1 MFKYQSRIK
10 IYLTKFF
17 FIKFFFNLIFSRI
30 VNNKKTVNNLEKYLS
45 NLYNTKYSNFI
56 GQCREGIYW
65 SIKFIIDKTGKN
77 EVIISPYTLFNVI
90 NMIINAGGK
99 PVFVDLKYKSLEIN
113 PNLIE
118 EKINKN
124 TSSILL
130 TNLSGVNS
138 DIDYIK
144 DLATKKGIYL
154 IEDMAVS
161 LGSSLNYKNKYRLY
175 GDIGVLSFQAM
186 KNIQCLN
193 GGALIYS
200 NNDFNNWLNANI
212 FNLKEQSKLFLFKRL
227 LYIFTVN
234 FFTNTKIINFYFFRL
249 IRFAYLNNKNEI
261 LKFIRPDH
269 EPYLE
274 DVFPPYYF
282 KKITMTQ
289 AKFVLN
295 QLENLEIN
303 NEKRK
308 KNAYIYRKNLS
319 KIKEVTILDDQNFA
333 YKNHLEFHILCKNR
347 DKLFVFL
354 LNKNIDVRKFYY
366 RNCSSLEIYKK
377 FATKCTNADNI
388 ENLIITLPCYPSY
401 SKFNIYKILNALK
414 EFYEK

>member
-1 MFKYQSRIK
+1 MLKYQSRIK
-10 IYLTKFF
+10 IYLINFF
-17 FIKFFFNLIFSRI
+17 FIKFFFNLLLSKIL
-30 VNNKKTVNNLEKYLS
+30 NNKKIVNQLERNLSK
-45 NLYNTKYSNFI
+45 LYNTNHSKFI

-65 SIKFIIDKTGKN
+65 SIKYIIDKTGKN
-77 EVIISPYTLFNVI
+77 EVILSPYTLFYVI

-99 PVFVDLKYKSLEIN
+99 PVFVDLKYNSLEIN
-113 PNLIE
+113 PNLIK

-130 TNLSGVNS
+130 TNLSGVSS

-144 DLATKKGIYL
+144 DLATKKGICL

-161 LGSSLNYKNKYRLY
+161 LGSSLNDKNKYCVY
-175 GDIGVLSFQAM
+175 GDIGILSFQAM
-186 KNIQCLN
+186 KNIQCIN

-200 NNDFNNWLNANI
+200 NNDFNNWLNVNI
-212 FNLKEQSKLFLFKRL
+212 FNLKEQSNIFLFKRL
-227 LYIFTVN
+227 FYIFIVN
-234 FFTNTKIINFYFFRL
+234 FFTNTKIINFYFFKL
-249 IRFAYLNNKNEI
+249 IKFAYLENKNEI

-274 DVFPPYYF
+274 EIFPSYYF
-282 KKITMTQ
+282 KKITLTQ
-289 AKFVLN
+289 AKFVSN

-308 KNAYIYRKNLS
+308 KNAYIYRKTLS

-333 YKNHLEFHILCKNR
+333 YKNYLEFHILCENR
-347 DKLFVFL
+347 DKLFFFL
-354 LNKNIDVRKFYY
+354 LSKNIDVRKFYY
-366 RNCSSLEIYKK
+366 RNCSSLEIYRK
-377 FATKCTNADNI
+377 FASKCINADNI

-401 SKFNIYKILNALK
+401 SKFNIYKIVNAIT